1 MKVLIIQS
9 NGEHEA
15 NRHFRECFALQRGFV
30 KLGNKVDVWG
40 AGHSNFKDPIDFNAY
55 DLIINLENYD
65 SGWVPSF
72 ASATRPIKLLWVIDA
87 HCRSMNP
94 YMREFKKGEYD
105 LILQASRPYLNEH
118 SIWFPNAYDDTL
130 IKKRNVEKH
139 HFLGFCGSVL
149 NRQDSIN
156 LLKKRFNL
164 KTDIWVLGDAMVNV
178 VNSYKIHWNRNISND
193 INYRSFETIGC
204 GTVLCTNANK
214 QYLDLGFV
222 DGENCILYTDTQ
234 DMIVKLKFYEDNEE
248 ELITIAAKGLE
259 LAKSHTY
266 FERAKTLNEIYN
278 SRRGQ

>member
-1 MKVLIIQS
+1 
-9 NGEHEA
+9 
-15 NRHFRECFALQRGFV
+15 
-30 KLGNKVDVWG
+30 
-40 AGHSNFKDPIDFNAY
+40 
-55 DLIINLENYD
+55 
-65 SGWVPSF
+65 
-72 ASATRPIKLLWVIDA
+72 
-87 HCRSMNP
+87 
-94 YMREFKKGEYD
+94 
-105 LILQASRPYLNEH
+105 
-118 SIWFPNAYDDTL
+118 
-130 IKKRNVEKH
+130 
-139 HFLGFCGSVL
+139 L